1 MHRILAPTRLWALH
15 CAAATRRIESRAAA
29 ALPPHTLMRR
39 AGDAVARLTLALAP
53 HAQRIWVAAGP
64 GNNGGDGFE
73 AAIRLQQAGKTV
85 WITWLGTAVGDRA
98 APADALAAHDRA
110 VAAGVQI
117 GDGLPEP
124 SAHFDFA
131 IDALLGIGASRAPD
145 GRVAECIER
154 LNTMGCPI
162 LAIDLP
168 TGLDADTGRRLGAT
182 CVRADHTLSL
192 LTLKP
197 GLFTADG
204 RDQAGAV
211 WFDGLDVVTDATDPD
226 AWLSG
231 APASASTQLRLHARH
246 KGSFGDVGI
255 VGGAAGMAGAALL
268 AARAAQAAGAG
279 RVFLEWL
286 HGADTAGVDALHPE
300 LMVRNDWSRSPASV
314 LAAATVVCGCG
325 GGDAVRGRLLRL
337 LSLAGRLVLD
347 ADALNAVAADPHL
360 LTQLQARARRSL
372 ATVLTPHP
380 LEAARLLGCE
390 TTTVQ
395 ADRLGAARK
404 LTELTGCVV
413 VLKGSGTI
421 TAAPGQVPHLNGTGN
436 GSLASGGT
444 GDVLAGWIGGRWAQ
458 AGADETDEEHALAFS
473 VASQAVADH
482 GAAAEPQQPGA
493 LPASE
498 LIQRLQRDLRCGR
511 TVGRL
516 VQQRV

>member
-1 MHRILAPTRLWALH
+1 MHRILAPTRLWALYRT
-15 CAAATRRIESRAAA
+15 AATREIESRAAA
-29 ALPPHTLMRR
+29 SLPAHTLMQR
-39 AGDAVARLTLALAP
+39 AGEAAARLTLALAP

-73 AAIRLQQAGKTV
+73 AAARLQQSGKTV
-85 WITWLGTAVGDRA
+85 RITWLGTAAGDRA
-98 APADALAAHDRA
+98 APADALASRERA
-110 VAAGVQI
+110 VAAGVEI
-117 GDGLPEP
+117 DDRLPDP
-124 SAHFDFA
+124 SERFDFA

-145 GRVAECIER
+145 GRVVECIER
-154 LNTMGCPI
+154 LNAMDGPI

-168 TGLDADTGRRLGAT
+168 TGLDADTGRRLGTA

-204 RDQAGAV
+204 RDQAGV
-211 WFDGLDVVTDATDPD
+211 IWFTGLDVAEDETAPD

-255 VGGAAGMAGAALL
+255 VGGAPGMAGAALL
-268 AARAAQAAGAG
+268 AARAAHAAGAG

-286 HGADTAGVDALHPE
+286 HGADQAGLDGLHPE

-325 GGDAVRGRLLRL
+325 GGDAVRGRLPRL

-347 ADALNAVAADPHL
+347 ADALNAVASAPQL
-360 LTQLQARARRSL
+360 LIQLRARASHSR

-390 TTTVQ
+390 TTDVQ

-404 LTELTGCVV
+404 LTDLTNCVV
-413 VLKGSGTI
+413 VLKGSGSI
-421 TAAPGQVPHLNGTGN
+421 TAAPGQIPHLNGTGN
-436 GSLASGGT
+436 GALASGGT

-458 AGADETDEEHALAFS
+458 AATDADDEPTLAFL

-498 LIQRLQRDLRCGR
+498 LIQRLQHDLRCGR
-511 TVGRL
+511 AAQERAL
-516 VQQRV
+516 HA

>member
-15 CAAATRRIESRAAA
+15 RTAATRRIESQAAA
-29 ALPPHTLMRR
+29 ALPPHALMQR
-39 AGDAVARLTLALAP
+39 AGDAVARLTLAIAP

-73 AAIRLQQAGKTV
+73 AAARLQQAGKQV
-85 WITWLGTAVGDRA
+85 RITWLGMARGDRA
-98 APADALAAHDRA
+98 APADALAARDRA

-117 GDGLPEP
+117 DDRWPDP
-124 SAHFDFA
+124 SERCDFA
-131 IDALLGIGASRAPD
+131 IDALLGIGASRAPE
-145 GRVAECIER
+145 GRTADCIER
-154 LNTMGCPI
+154 LNAAGCPV

-168 TGLDADTGRRLGAT
+168 TGLDADTGRRLGPA

-211 WFDGLDVVTDATDPD
+211 WFDGLDVADDATDPD

-231 APASASTQLRLHARH
+231 APASAQLRLHARH

-255 VGGAAGMAGAALL
+255 VGGATGMAGAALL

-286 HGADTAGVDALHPE
+286 QDTDKTGLDVLHPE
-300 LMVRNDWSRSPASV
+300 LMVRGDWSRSPAPV

-325 GGDAVRGRLLRL
+325 GGDAMRDRLPRL

-347 ADALNAVAADPHL
+347 ADALNAVAADVQL
-360 LTQLQARARRSL
+360 LTQLQARGRHSR

-380 LEAARLLGCE
+380 LEAARLLGCD
-390 TTTVQ
+390 TATVQ
-395 ADRLGAARK
+395 ADRLSAARK

-413 VLKGSGTI
+413 VLKGSGSI
-421 TAAPGQVPHLNGTGN
+421 TAAPGRVPHLNGTGN
-436 GSLASGGT
+436 SSLASGGT

-458 AGADETDEEHALAFS
+458 AATEETGDEPTLAFS

-493 LPASE
+493 LLASE
-498 LIQRLQRDLRCGR
+498 LIRRLQHGLHRGHAARRPAQLG
-511 TVGRL
+511 
-516 VQQRV
+516 